1 MARTDL
7 TKTDAP
13 GSYADAG
20 VALTIA
26 AADVANKNQFV
37 AEGADLIIAHN
48 TGASERSI
56 TITSSPD
63 PYGRSG
69 DIDSEAI
76 AAGAIS
82 IYGPLK
88 VAGWIQSD
96 GKIYLEA
103 DNAEVEFGV
112 IKLPG

>member
-20 VALTIA
+20 VAVTMA
-26 AADVANKNQFV
+26 AADDVDKNQFT
-37 AEGADLIIAHN
+37 AEGNDLIIAHN
-48 TGASERSI
+48 TGASERNI
-56 TITSSPD
+56 TITSSAD
-63 PYGRSG
+63 AFGRTG
-69 DIDSEAI
+69 DISSEAI
-76 AAGAIS
+76 AAGAIR

-96 GKIYLEA
+96 GKVYLEA